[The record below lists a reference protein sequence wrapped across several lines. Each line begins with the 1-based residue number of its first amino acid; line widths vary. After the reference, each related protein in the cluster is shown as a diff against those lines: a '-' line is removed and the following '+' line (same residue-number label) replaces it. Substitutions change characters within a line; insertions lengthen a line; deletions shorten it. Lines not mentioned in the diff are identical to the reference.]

1 MIFSGLNNALT
12 EGKDLK
18 IQRNMNSY
26 EEEFDFKKYNTLLE
40 VKKELNEERKNDT
53 NFIDK
58 NDNNIRTSNQSNFSK
73 FNSYKNFQNNEI
85 FHRNLNYELE
95 KNKIKLQKENTFN
108 ENNYKQNYREDF
120 LTKIN
125 PSSPKNNDI
134 NNEFIDEI
142 EILKNKISQYE
153 ASLENTKIQY
163 QKQIDFYIQQLSNY
177 NILITIITNFVN
189 NISKKYIPNYNFNI
203 PNNIIE
209 PNNFIPLNQKDLQ
222 DKFDKIEKYISDLNS
237 ELNEYK
243 KKENLSL
250 DKNFDLDKNEIDKFI
265 THNNYIKEPISNTII
280 NDNKYSSEKDFIFKN
295 ELLSKKVR
303 SKSSSKPRIQPN
315 KKINS
320 NKNLF
325 KNKNAKNEI
334 KFGKRNN
341 SYRGADRNNNNNNN
355 LDIIQYTKKKKK
367 KLKSNKDIPIK
378 PNKKNKSKTDMKKIK
393 SINLK

>member
-18 IQRNMNSY
+18 IQRNINSY

-125 PSSPKNNDI
+125 PSSPKNNNI

-153 ASLENTKIQY
+153 TSLENTKVQY
-163 QKQIDFYIQQLSNY
+163 QKQINFYIQQLSNY
-177 NILITIITNFVN
+177 NTLITIISNFFK
-189 NISKKYIPNYNFNI
+189 NISKKFIPNYNFNI
-203 PNNIIE
+203 PNIIIE
-209 PNNFIPLNQKDLQ
+209 PNNFVPLNQNDIEE
-222 DKFDKIEKYISDLNS
+222 KFNKIEEYINNLNS

-243 KKENLSL
+243 EREKEHLTIDRNY
-250 DKNFDLDKNEIDKFI
+250 DFDKNEIDKYI
-265 THNNYIKEPISNTII
+265 TQNNKIKETISNTNYNNI
-280 NDNKYSSEKDFIFKN
+280 YSGENDFIFKN
-295 ELLSKKVR
+295 EILAKKVR
-303 SKSSSKPRIQPN
+303 SKSSSKPRLQLN

-325 KNKNAKNEI
+325 KNKNYKNET
-334 KFGKRNN
+334 KLAKRNN
-341 SYRGADRNNNNNNN
+341 SYREKERKNN
-355 LDIIQYTKKKKK
+355 LDIIQYASKNRKKSKATR
-367 KLKSNKDIPIK
+367 NIPIK
-378 PNKKNKSKTDMKKIK
+378 ANKKSKSKKDMKKNQIYK
-393 SINLK
+393 Y